1 MRPETEERIRAAV
14 KELGYTP
21 NVTART
27 LVVGR
32 SHFAGLVV
40 PDIRNP
46 FFPEVTTAF
55 QDAANLRDMEALVM
69 SANYDPQR
77 TRDMVNR
84 LMGLQVAGGL
94 SHFSDPSIP

>member
-1 MRPETEERIRAAV
+1 MSTIKDVAAGAGVSIATVSYVLNETRRVRPETEERIRAAV

-55 QDAANLRDMEALVM
+55 QDAAK
-69 SANYDPQR
+69 
-77 TRDMVNR
+77 TRH
-84 LMGLQVAGGL
+84 GTKPAGV
-94 SHFSDPSIP
+94 